1 MKGLY
6 LVPYRTNTKFHG
18 RSSEI
23 NWIQNFFST
32 RPNSQ
37 TLQQRLV
44 LQGLVGIGKTSIAVQ
59 YAGSQMGKYEGV
71 FWATAKSKEAVATR
85 YREFDELVKKST
97 DKTFFE
103 WSVERHWCC

>member
-1 MKGLY
+1 MSSNHIPEMSGLY

-23 NWIQNFFST
+23 KWIENFFSA

-37 TLQQRLV
+37 TPQQRLV
-44 LQGLVGIGKTSIAVQ
+44 LQGFAGIGKTSIAVQ

-71 FWATAKSKEAVATR
+71 FWVTSKSKEAVSAR
-85 YREFDELVKKST
+85 YREFNEL
-97 DKTFFE
+97 
-103 WSVERHWCC
+103 